1 MIFVMVFVM
10 VFILGVTGGI
20 ASGKTTATT
29 TFQSQG
35 ITVVDADVIARQA
48 VSKNSVALEEII
60 EHFGNTILL
69 DSGELNR
76 PLLRDIIFSA
86 APEKQRLE
94 KKWLEN
100 LLHPLVRKSILQQ
113 LANIDSIYGVLSSPL
128 LFEQQQQLLV
138 NRTLV
143 IDCPDNQ
150 QKARASKR
158 DGVSEQQI
166 EDVMCTQLS
175 RAERNQQ
182 ADDIIINDSSVA
194 ALEYSVKQYHK
205 KLLKE
210 ITPCQQS

>member
-1 MIFVMVFVM
+1 M

-29 TFQSQG
+29 TLQSQG

-86 APEKQRLE
+86 PQE

-100 LLHPLVRKSILQQ
+100 LLHPIVRKSILQQ

-128 LFEQQQQLLV
+128 LFEQRQQLLV

-143 IDCPDNQ
+143 IDCPDNL

-158 DGVSEQQI
+158 DDVSEQQI